1 MKLDDEHRGKWQH
14 CNDLLCSWVLY
25 SISSEFACSV
35 LHAQSA
41 RELWLDLH
49 ACFQQTN
56 APKVYKLKLAISS
69 LRQGDVSVCYYYRKM
84 KKLWKKLNSLQ
95 HVEPCVSGIAKV
107 VNELQKRDFGM
118 EFLQGLHDRYAAI
131 RGCILL
137 MDPFPNA
144 QEILA
149 LVEREETQQD
159 LHALEEPSKAAAL
172 AIQNRLPLL
181 RNSLDNRT
189 GNNISVDNRSSNLNG
204 SSGNNRSRQMCEH
217 CGKLGAY
224 NIQVF

>member
-1 MKLDDEHRGKWQH
+1 M
-14 CNDLLCSWVLY
+14 LY
-25 SISSEFACSV
+25 SISSELACSV

-41 RELWLDLH
+41 RELWLDLQ

-56 APKVYKLKLAISS
+56 GPKVYKLKLAISS

-95 HVEPCVSGIAKV
+95 HVEPCVSGNAKV

-159 LHALEEPSKAAAL
+159 LHALEEAAAL

-224 NIQVF
+224 NIQLF